1 MGDISTKKAFGK
13 NFSTMK
19 HTILSTTNHIFEE
32 IKFDFDISVKGIL
45 F

>member
-1 MGDISTKKAFGK
+1 MGDISTKKRLGK
-13 NFSTMK
+13 IFSAMK
-19 HTILSTTNHIFEE
+19 HRILSTTNHIFEE